1 MAMRKTPRRIKKADS
16 KKSGIA
22 KKIIAVVGATGAQGG
37 GLVRAI
43 LNDKNGSFTAR
54 AITRNANSDKAKAL
68 ADAGAEVVTA
78 DLDDVKSLKKAF
90 EGVHGAFCV
99 TNFWEHFKPEKE
111 ISQARNMA
119 QAAIDAGVKHVIWS
133 TLEDTRESIPLSD
146 DRMPTL
152 MGKYKVP
159 HFDGKGEA
167 NAIFTQ
173 LGVPTT
179 FLVTSF
185 YWENFI
191 YFGMGPKKGADGKLA
206 ITLPMGS
213 RKLAG
218 IAAEDIGKTA
228 YAIFEDGDEMIGKTV
243 GIAGGHL
250 TGEQMAKSL
259 SKALGQTVTYNAVSP
274 AAYRAFGFPG
284 AEDLGN
290 MFQFN
295 SEFEQDCCDARNI
308 SETKSLNPELQTF
321 DRWLG
326 ENKSRIPLG

>member
-1 MAMRKTPRRIKKADS
+1 MATRKTPRRTKKADS
-16 KKSGIA
+16 RKSGIA
-22 KKIIAVVGATGAQGG
+22 RKIIAVVGATGAQGG

-43 LNDKNGSFTAR
+43 LNDKTGSFAAR
-54 AITRNANSDKAKAL
+54 AITRNVNSDKAKAL
-68 ADAGAEVVTA
+68 ADAGAEVVAA
-78 DLDDVKSLKKAF
+78 DLDDIKSLKKAF
-90 EGVHGAFCV
+90 EGAYGVYCV

-111 ISQARNMA
+111 LSQARNMA
-119 QAAIDAGVKHVIWS
+119 QAAKDAGVKHVIWS

-167 NAIFTQ
+167 NAIFTE

-191 YFGMGPKKGADGKLA
+191 HFGMGPKKGADGKLA

-218 IAAEDIGKTA
+218 IASEDIGKTA
-228 YAIFEDGDEMIGKTV
+228 YAIFEDGDELIGKTV

-259 SKALGQTVTYNAVSP
+259 SKALGQTVTYNAVTP

-326 ENKSRIPLG
+326 DNKSRIPIA